1 VVTVVGVDVGGTFTD
16 VVVYDGT
23 LVRSWKTPTT
33 SPQSAGVIEAL
44 HRFVANEEFH
54 FLHGTTVATNA
65 LLEGKGARVV
75 FVTSAGFEDLI
86 EIGRQARPSLYDLSI
101 DRPAPLASRKD
112 RIGHTEIDQT
122 LEALT
127 GVEPEAFAVG
137 LLDSFRDPTE
147 ERALSEA
154 LRHAHPDIPLS
165 VSSQVSPGFREY
177 ERFATTVVDAYL
189 APRVAGYLRDLNDQV
204 SAVSASVMTSSGG
217 LMPFDAAKSAVGAL
231 TLSGPAAGVVASDN
245 LRRAHGIDSVITFD
259 MGGTSTDVSRIGA
272 EGVVLASTQ
281 VIAGRVN
288 RVPSMP
294 IHTVGAGG
302 GSIGWVDSG
311 GALRVG
317 PASAGAQP
325 GPAAYGFGGKDATV
339 TDANLYLGYIPEETS
354 FSTGLNLRRALAH
367 DALAALGDDLGLSA
381 QETAVGILRVV
392 DSHMDSAIR
401 KVSIEEGFDPREA
414 SLVAFGG
421 AGGLHASRLRRGLE
435 MRSVLVPPHAG
446 VFAALGLLM
455 SRPRVE
461 RLRTVLVDSES
472 SEVVE
477 MAGAIGHEAAQ
488 RFIDIHGERPGEME
502 LLVDVRY
509 ESQSHE
515 LSIPYRDKEVRS
527 DFIAEHRTRFG
538 FDLEDSAVEVV
549 NIRGVAYG
557 EAPIAWDAVGFEPG
571 STPERIQRPMWMGA
585 DETLVD
591 VWRRASLPA
600 GFEIDGPAVIVD
612 GTASVLAEPDDRVRV
627 LDDGVLEIT
636 QWLSM

>member
-1 VVTVVGVDVGGTFTD
+1 VVAVVGVDVGGTFTD

-23 LVRSWKTPTT
+23 LVGSWKTPTT
-33 SPQSAGVIEAL
+33 SPQSAGVIEAVQ
-44 HRFVANEEFH
+44 RFVSNEELH

-65 LLEGKGARVV
+65 LLEGNGARVV

-101 DRPAPLASRKD
+101 DRPVPLVSRTD
-112 RIGHTEIDQT
+112 RIGHSDIDQT
-122 LEALT
+122 LDALR
-127 GVEPEAFAVG
+127 GLDPDALAVG

-147 ERALSEA
+147 ERALSKA
-154 LRHAHPDIPLS
+154 MRHAHPDVPLS
-165 VSSQVSPGFREY
+165 ISSHVSPGFREY
-177 ERFATTVVDAYL
+177 ERFATTVIDAYL
-189 APRVAGYLRDLNDQV
+189 APRVAGYLHDLNDQI
-204 SAVSASVMTSSGG
+204 SAESASVMTSSGG
-217 LMPFDAAKSAVGAL
+217 LLPFDAAESAVGTL
-231 TLSGPAAGVVASDN
+231 TLSGPAAGVVASDG
-245 LRRAHGIDSVITFD
+245 LRQAHGIDSVITFD

-302 GSIGWVDSG
+302 GSIAWVDSG

-317 PASAGAQP
+317 PGSAGAQP

-339 TDANLYLGYIPEETS
+339 TDANLHLGYIPEQTS
-354 FSTGLNLRRALAH
+354 FTTGLNLRRTLAH
-367 DALAALGDDLGLSA
+367 DALAALGGELGLA
-381 QETAVGILRVV
+381 AEETAVGILRVV
-392 DSHMDSAIR
+392 DSHMDGAIR
-401 KVSIEEGFDPREA
+401 KVSIEEGFDPRDA

-421 AGGLHASRLRRGLE
+421 AGGLHAARLRRGLG

-446 VFAALGLLM
+446 AFAALGLLM

-461 RLRTVLVDSES
+461 QLRTVFVDSEF
-472 SEVVE
+472 SELVDL
-477 MAGAIGHEAAQ
+477 AGAIGHETAQ
-488 RFIDIHGERPGEME
+488 RFIDIHMERPDEVE

-509 ESQSHE
+509 QAQSHE
-515 LSIPYRDKEVRS
+515 LSIPYRDKGVRS
-527 DFIAEHRTRFG
+527 DFVAEHRTRFG

-557 EAPIAWDAVGFEPG
+557 KAPIAWDDVGFEPA
-571 STPERIQRPMWMGA
+571 SAPERIQRTIWVGD

-600 GFEIDGPAVIVD
+600 GFVIDGPALIVD
-612 GTASVLAEPDDRVRV
+612 GTACVLAEPDDRVRV
-627 LDDGVLEIT
+627 LDDGILEIT
-636 QWLSM
+636 